1 MNQIDI
7 RTHDDIQRLT
17 GAIQE
22 LKEMLL
28 LIYSDQCGH
37 CHTYRPFWN
46 KLHNV
51 KNRKLGLVSV
61 ERNMLPH
68 TPWANVEHRGYP
80 SVIEIDKNGVAHPVE
95 QIRDEKKMNAVV
107 NGNTEGNEPE
117 LEESSSDEEYPNNR
131 LIIGEKSTP
140 LSKENYEEFPTD
152 PNVFSTN
159 AKINTKTNANLN
171 NLNSQKQNSNKYR
184 GGRNNNEY
192 SSSSESEEESPS
204 PKKGG
209 GRRPKKRISK
219 KKTIRKRRGRKHTRR
234 QKQKNLKRR

>member
-22 LKEMLL
+22 LKGMLL

-37 CHTYRPFWN
+37 CHTYRPFWK
-46 KLHNV
+46 KLHNI
-51 KNRKLGLVSV
+51 KNRKMGLVSV

-80 SVIEIDKNGVAHPVE
+80 SVIQIDEEGKAHPVE
-95 QIRDEKKMNAVV
+95 NIRDEKNMNAVV

-117 LEESSSDEEYPNNR
+117 LEESSSDEESPNNR
-131 LIIGEKSTP
+131 LIIGEKSRP
-140 LSKENYEEFPTD
+140 LSKENYEEIIPD
-152 PNVFSTN
+152 TN
-159 AKINTKTNANLN
+159 ANINTKTNANLN
-171 NLNSQKQNSNKYR
+171 NLNSQKPISKYR

-192 SSSSESEEESPS
+192 SSSSESDEEEESPP

-219 KKTIRKRRGRKHTRR
+219 KKTIRKRRGRKPTRR

>member
-22 LKEMLL
+22 LKGMLL

-46 KLHNV
+46 KLHNI
-51 KNRKLGLVSV
+51 KNRKMGLVSV

-80 SVIEIDKNGVAHPVE
+80 SVIQIDAEGKAHPVE
-95 QIRDEKKMNAVV
+95 NIRDEKNMNAVV

-117 LEESSSDEEYPNNR
+117 IEESSSDEESPNNR
-131 LIIGEKSTP
+131 LIISETSRP
-140 LSKENYEEFPTD
+140 LSKENYEELPTS

-159 AKINTKTNANLN
+159 AKTYTRANANLN
-171 NLNSQKQNSNKYR
+171 NLNSQKQNSKYR
-184 GGRNNNEY
+184 GGRNNYEDP
-192 SSSSESEEESPS
+192 SSSESEEED
-204 PKKGG
+204 KGPQKG
-209 GRRPKKRISK
+209 GRRRPNKRISK
-219 KKTIRKRRGRKHTRR
+219 KKTIRKRRGRKPTRR